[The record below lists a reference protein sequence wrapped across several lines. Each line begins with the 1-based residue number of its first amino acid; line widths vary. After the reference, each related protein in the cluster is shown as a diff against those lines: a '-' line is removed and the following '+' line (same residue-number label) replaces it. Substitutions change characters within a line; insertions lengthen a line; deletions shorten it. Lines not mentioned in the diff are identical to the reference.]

1 MNIEGEKFTFVDTF
15 ETPITVADSW
25 VMPKNKLGG
34 GNGEAKLYVGSRDKM
49 ESFFGAIGFTATCFV
64 LRQDLQA
71 YMNAIQAEYFT
82 PSQDYRG
89 RDEMRSLWFERM
101 EKINALPSGIVVF
114 TIEEQL
120 QIAGPRGYVNST
132 DKVYKLI
139 REISLPLVSYISAMR
154 LDFNGHPMFYLKLF
168 ADFEEIEK
176 RKAFIENYGA
186 TIKQLEEET
195 SSLIREE
202 PAETKPVVRLGREGQ
217 DEYRRKLLE
226 ECPFCPITMINEES
240 LLIASHIKPWAVS
253 DSKERIDP
261 NNGFILSPLYDKLF
275 DRGYITFS
283 DDKRVSVSNWLSRQV
298 KDRIG
303 IKDKQ
308 LFQFLPMNEAR
319 ANYLEYHRQMVFKG

>member
-1 MNIEGEKFTFVDTF
+1 MIIKGEKFTFEDTF

-49 ESFFGAIGFTATCFV
+49 ESFFGEIGFTATCFV

-71 YMNAIQAEYFT
+71 YMMAIKSEYLN
-82 PSQDYRG
+82 PSQEYRG
-89 RDEMRSLWFERM
+89 KDEMRALWSERM
-101 EKINALPSGIVVF
+101 EKINSLPSDFVIF
-114 TIEEQL
+114 TVKEQL
-120 QIAGPRGYVNST
+120 QIAGPRGYINST

-154 LDFNGHPMFYLKLF
+154 LDYNGQPMFYLKLF

-186 TIKQLEEET
+186 V
-195 SSLIREE
+195 IREE
-202 PAETKPVVRLGREGQ
+202 KEPFYGVCEEPVEPKPIVRYSREGQ

-283 DDKRVSVSNWLSRQV
+283 DDKRVTISNWLSRQV

-303 IKDKQ
+303 IKENQ
-308 LFQFLPMNEAR
+308 MFQFLPINPKR
-319 ANYLEYHRQMVFKG
+319 IKYLEYHRNTVFKG